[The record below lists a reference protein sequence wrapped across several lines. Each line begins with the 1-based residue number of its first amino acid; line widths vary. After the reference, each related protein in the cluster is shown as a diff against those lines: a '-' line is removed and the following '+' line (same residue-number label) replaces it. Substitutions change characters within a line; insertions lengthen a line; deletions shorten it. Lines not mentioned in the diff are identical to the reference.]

1 MEFLHTFY
9 KELPVDE
16 DNIFSLNLSENNKVD
31 SVKFDKPKKYEIS
44 SVKFDKPKKYEISGL
59 SINQST
65 GPGVLFLNVEGKKA
79 LNNILR
85 THAAK
90 KDKCN
95 LDLRTYKKVGLIL
108 PFPVIKEQTF

>member
-31 SVKFDKPKKYEIS
+31 

>member
-1 MEFLHTFY
+1 MEVLHTFY

-44 SVKFDKPKKYEISGL
+44 RL

>member
-1 MEFLHTFY
+1 MKFLHTFY
-9 KELPVDE
+9 KEVLVDE

-31 SVKFDKPKKYEIS
+31 

-90 KDKCN
+90 KDNCN

>member
-1 MEFLHTFY
+1 MEVLHTFY

-31 SVKFDKPKKYEIS
+31 

>member
-9 KELPVDE
+9 KELPADE

-31 SVKFDKPKKYEIS
+31 

>member
-16 DNIFSLNLSENNKVD
+16 DNIFLLNLSENNKVD
-31 SVKFDKPKKYEIS
+31 

>member
-1 MEFLHTFY
+1 MEVLHTFY

-31 SVKFDKPKKYEIS
+31 

-85 THAAK
+85 TYAAE
-90 KDKCN
+90 
-95 LDLRTYKKVGLIL
+95 T
-108 PFPVIKEQTF
+108 

>member
-9 KELPVDE
+9 KELPIDE

-44 SVKFDKPKKYEISGL
+44 GF

-65 GPGVLFLNVEGKKA
+65 GPGVFFLNVEGKKA
-79 LNNILR
+79 LNNVLR
-85 THAAK
+85 TYAAE
-90 KDKCN
+90 KDKFN

>member
-44 SVKFDKPKKYEISGL
+44 RL

>member
-9 KELPVDE
+9 KEVLVDE

-31 SVKFDKPKKYEIS
+31 